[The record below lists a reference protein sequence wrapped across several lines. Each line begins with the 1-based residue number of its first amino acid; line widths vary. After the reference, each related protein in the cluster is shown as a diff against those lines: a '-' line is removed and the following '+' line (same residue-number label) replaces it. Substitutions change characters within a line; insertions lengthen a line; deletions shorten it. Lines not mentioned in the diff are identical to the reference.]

1 VPTKY
6 AADAITAATDATPP
20 WCSTHQLKLV
30 KQQTK
35 NGCLIVIDITTT
47 TTEETS

>member
-1 VPTKY
+1 MFTKS
-6 AADAITAATDATPP
+6 AAITATTDATPP
-20 WCSTHQLKLV
+20 WCSMHQLKPI

-35 NGCLIVIDITTT
+35 NYGCLIDITTT